1 MEHKPSYEE
10 LVAKLSELEEIIR
23 ALRTQEVDAVIG
35 TKNVLMLRLKETE
48 DALRKQRD
56 NLDGL
61 VRELKAS
68 NAATEREKRLLESVL
83 EALPVGVAI
92 CDASGACILTNRGYE
107 EVWGGP
113 QPPVDSIADYAA
125 YRAWWADT
133 GEPVRPEEWGS
144 ARAVRSGQTVRD
156 QLMKIERFDGTFAF
170 VLNSAAPILDA
181 KGQIA
186 GSAVAI
192 RDITALRNAEEAL
205 RVSETKLKLFVE
217 YAPAAIAM
225 FDREMRY
232 LRVSHRWREIF
243 DLGERDLTGASH
255 YEIIPDI
262 PPEWKET
269 HRRALAGGVLAFEA
283 DRFLRAD
290 GSVLW
295 LHRELRPWHDA
306 AGAVGGIVIFLE
318 DITERMQ
325 AEQALRE
332 AHNRAV
338 WLARFLDENPIPVMR
353 ASADGVILYCNP
365 ASMKNRDWACNL
377 GDPLPGP
384 VRPLVALAMGSGEE
398 LHREVQMGTGFYAV
412 TLVPFT
418 EEAYVNI
425 YGHPIIKRKQ
435 AEEASR
441 KSEERLKRAQE
452 IAHLGSWEL
461 DLIDNRLVWS
471 DEVYRIFGLQP
482 QEFTATYEAFLERVH
497 PDDREAV
504 DAAYSASL
512 RENLDNYE
520 IEHRVIRKHT
530 GEIRN
535 VHERCHHYRDESGRI
550 VRSGGMV
557 HDITAR
563 KQAEED
569 LKEKTRQIEAANR
582 ELESF
587 SYSVSHDLR
596 TPLRAIDGY
605 IRMILKKH
613 ADKFDEDAIGK
624 FEVIRHNARK
634 MGQLIDELLA
644 FSRLSRVQLSTA
656 TLDVGGLIRDVWE
669 ELKALNPDRRITLK
683 IAKMPPSRGDRGL
696 IKQALI
702 NLLSN
707 AVKFTGKR
715 EEALVEAG
723 CDTNNGEIVYYIR
736 DNGVGF
742 DMQYYGK
749 LFGVFQRLHSVG
761 DFDGTGVGLAIVQ
774 RIINRH
780 GGKVWAEAKVDEGA
794 TFYFTLPARPE

>member
-283 DRFLRAD
+283 DRFPRAD

-596 TPLRAIDGY
+596 APLRHICGFIKLLAEEHGSQ
-605 IRMILKKH
+605 L
-613 ADKFDEDAIGK
+613 DETGRQYLERIG
-624 FEVIRHNARK
+624 RCGAK
-634 MGQLIDELLA
+634 MNDLIDALLM
-644 FSRLSRVQLSTA
+644 LSRVGRSEMVVSSVDLSSMARQIFTSLSQTA
-656 TLDVGGLIRDVWE
+656 
-669 ELKALNPDRRITLK
+669 PDRSITLTVAEGVTVRADGNLMQ
-683 IAKMPPSRGDRGL
+683 ILLD
-696 IKQALI
+696 
-702 NLLSN
+702 NLLGN
-707 AVKFTGKR
+707 AWKYTGKKEHGVIEFGR
-715 EEALVEAG
+715 LEQDGKQV
-723 CDTNNGEIVYYIR
+723 VFVR

-742 DMQYYGK
+742 DMTYAGK
-749 LFGVFQRLHSVG
+749 LFGAFQRLHT
-761 DFDGTGVGLAIVQ
+761 DKEYEGTGIGLATVLRIVQ
-774 RIINRH
+774 RH
-780 GGKVWAEAKVDEGA
+780 GGRVWADAKPGEGA
-794 TFYFTLPARPE
+794 TFY